1 MITEG
6 RYDSTILSNKRCKER
21 GKENVKNRSEDG
33 VQPQMK
39 QKQNQRQKKC
49 TKAIKAVEG
58 FSAENVKRQQDKIKE
73 VRNESR
79 RNRLV

>member
-39 QKQNQRQKKC
+39 QKQN
-49 TKAIKAVEG
+49 
-58 FSAENVKRQQDKIKE
+58 
-73 VRNESR
+73 
-79 RNRLV
+79 